1 MTHQA
6 GQNVLVDT
14 MDSDTTLKYI
24 PLGGVCEIGKNM
36 SALVYGDQILV
47 VDCGLMF
54 PDEEMYGVDI
64 VIPDVTYL
72 VENADKVQGIVLTH
86 GHEDHIG
93 ALPYILRQI
102 NLPIWGTR
110 LTMGLVR
117 AKLEEHGM
125 VETTDMHEV
134 QPGESID
141 VGMFNVEFIRVSHSI
156 PDGVG
161 LAIHTPLGLVVYTGD
176 FKFDQ
181 TPADGKFADFARLA
195 QLGEEGVLLLMSDC
209 TNVEKPGH
217 TPSERTVATAFEVI
231 FARSKGRIF
240 IATFASNINRIQ
252 QVINTAVRFGRKVAI
267 AGRSMARNTEIA
279 QELGY
284 LQIPSDTWIRLE
296 DVKEYFPVEV
306 VVLTTGSQGEP
317 LSALTRMAMDEF
329 PKVQVE
335 PGDTVIISAT
345 PIPGNEDLVMRTVN
359 HLFKRGAEVIYD
371 AVTPVHVSGHA
382 NRDELKLMLNLTR
395 PKYVVPVHG
404 EYRHVVKYRELA
416 QEMLIPREN
425 IFIMEVGD
433 VLEIAEECA
442 SMSEKVVSGD
452 VLVDGIGVGDV
463 GDIVLR
469 DRRHLSQ
476 DGIFVIVLSIDKST
490 GALVAGP
497 DMVSRGFV
505 YMEEAE
511 ELIEEAREVV
521 INTLSEITVDAS
533 TEWSAVKD
541 DVRRAVAKLLYART
555 HRRPIVIPVMM
566 EI

>member
-1 MTHQA
+1 MKKQ
-6 GQNVLVDT
+6 
-14 MDSDTTLKYI
+14 STLKYI

-36 SALVYGDQILV
+36 SAIEYGDQILV
-47 VDCGLMF
+47 IDCGLMF
-54 PDEEMYGVDI
+54 PDEDMLGVDI

-93 ALPYILRQI
+93 ALPYVLRQI

-117 AKLEEHGM
+117 AKLEEHGL
-125 VETTDMHEV
+125 VETTDMNEIE
-134 QPGESID
+134 PGDTIKLGVFD
-141 VGMFNVEFIRVSHSI
+141 IEFVRVSHSI

-161 LAIHTPLGLVVYTGD
+161 LAVHLPVGTIVHTGD

-181 TPADGKFADFARLA
+181 TPADGKFVDFARFA

-217 TPSERTVATAFEVI
+217 TPSERIVANAFEEI
-231 FARSKGRIF
+231 FSVSRGRIF

-252 QVINTAVRFGRKVAI
+252 QAINTAVRFGRKVAI

-284 LQIPSDTWIRLE
+284 LQIPPDTWIRLE
-296 DVKEYFPVEV
+296 DVKDYFPVEV

-345 PIPGNEDLVMRTVN
+345 PIPGNEDLVMRTIN

-371 AVTPVHVSGHA
+371 AITPVHVSGHA

-404 EYRHVVKYRELA
+404 EYRHVVKYAELA
-416 QEMLIPREN
+416 QEMLIPGEN
-425 IFIMEVGD
+425 IFKMEVGD
-433 VLEIAEECA
+433 ILEVGPEGA
-442 SMSEKVVSGD
+442 SITGKVPSGD

-463 GDIVLR
+463 GDVVLR
-469 DRRHLSQ
+469 DRRHLAQ
-476 DGIFVIVLSIDKST
+476 DGIFMIVVSVDKST

-497 DMVSRGFV
+497 DLVSRGFV
-505 YMEEAE
+505 FMEEAE
-511 ELIEEAREVV
+511 ELIEEARQTVLDT
-521 INTLSEITVDAS
+521 IGGITVDAA
-533 TEWSAVKD
+533 TEWSTVKD
-541 DVRRAVAKLLYART
+541 DVKRAVAKLLYART
-555 HRRPIVIPVMM
+555 HRRPIVIPVVM